1 MRMKILAGFLAMSLL
16 MIADTALL
24 ASESPGLSNGAERH
38 LGGHGFLPSQ
48 HIADPFVGTN
58 FSNHVGIAKAVNLN
72 TPFYNVDGD
81 LIFTL
86 KGDVAYASLGMGF
99 QKRIGQKW
107 AVGVSG
113 SGLIRS
119 GISAQTL
126 IANGAEAN
134 TDINA
139 WVKRRLLRNEKSQL
153 AAGLV
158 WNYSSA
164 NYVDFKSF
172 AEHIRDGGS
181 LESAPL
187 MTTGKAWALQG
198 SLQYAYAFSTTFGL
212 RADANFGIRESKQD
226 SSVIMGDNRVG
237 LLGEA
242 DLKERYKIPLGLTLG
257 YFQGIPSDKLG
268 SGLSGTVLGFWYTGR
283 ENFTVGLESGWL
295 SFPVN
300 NSGESVEGIFGVFN
314 IKYYF

>member
-1 MRMKILAGFLAMSLL
+1 MRTKILAGCLVMSLL

-24 ASESPGLSNGAERH
+24 ASESPDLSQGAERH
-38 LGGHGFLPSQ
+38 LAGHGFLPSQ
-48 HIADPFVGTN
+48 YISDPFVGTY
-58 FSNHVGIAKAVNLN
+58 FSNHVGGAQAVNLN
-72 TPFYNVDGD
+72 TPFYNLDGD
-81 LIFTL
+81 LILTL
-86 KGDVAYASLGMGF
+86 KGDVAYAALGMGF

-107 AVGVSG
+107 AVGMNG

-153 AAGLV
+153 SGGLI

-164 NYVDFKSF
+164 NYVDFRAF
-172 AEHIRDGGS
+172 AEHIRNGGS
-181 LESAPL
+181 LETAPL
-187 MTTGKAWALQG
+187 MTTGKAWGLQG
-198 SLQYAYAFSTTFGL
+198 SLQYAYAFNPTFGL
-212 RADANFGIRESKQD
+212 RADANFGVRESKQD
-226 SSVIMGDNRVG
+226 DSVIMGDNRIG

-257 YFQGIPSDKLG
+257 YFQGIPSDRLG

-283 ENFTVGLESGWL
+283 ENFTVGVESGYL

-300 NSGESVEGIFGVFN
+300 NSGDSVDGVFGVFN
-314 IKYYF
+314 IKYFF